1 MARLPPP
8 ALAWVWGMMDEV
20 DMHLRVIQGGL
31 GKDERAGSANAGRE
45 QIRPTAQDVQR
56 EAERR
61 LEEMG
66 WQRWQ
71 IRNGVTG
78 CAVPRDLRYLAMQ
91 ITFVAEAIARLAVI
105 PQDYRSDAYWPAPAR
120 NIRTIS

>member
-1 MARLPPP
+1 MT
-8 ALAWVWGMMDEV
+8 DEV
-20 DMHLRVIQGGL
+20 EMHLRVIQGGL
-31 GKDERAGSANAGRE
+31 GGDERAEGPKAGHE
-45 QIRPTAQDVQR
+45 QIAPTAQDVQR

-78 CAVPRDLRYLAMQ
+78 SAVPRELRYIAMQ

-120 NIRTIS
+120 IVRTIS